1 MTVIVSLKEND
12 RNIFNFTNKYLLTSL
27 VHCAILGETYEAYVC
42 YVTVARYCNC
52 LCLAMVLVLFPGYFL
67 FPLILASATSSSP
80 IREEYL

>member
-42 YVTVARYCNC
+42 YVTRYVARYCNC
-52 LCLAMVLVLFPGYFL
+52 LCLAMVLVLFPGLRRKYFL
-67 FPLILASATSSSP
+67 FPLI
-80 IREEYL
+80 